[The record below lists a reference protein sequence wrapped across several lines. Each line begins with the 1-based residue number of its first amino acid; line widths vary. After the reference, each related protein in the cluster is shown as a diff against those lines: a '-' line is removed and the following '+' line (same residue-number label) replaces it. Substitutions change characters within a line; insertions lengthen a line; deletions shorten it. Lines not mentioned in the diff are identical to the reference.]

1 MASKLPKAIQVHIVQ
16 RFITGKD
23 FDSFMQSYLEH
34 STHQKRMHE
43 PSAKDLRIAALVKKE
58 KSYKVV
64 AKMVGV
70 TDYTVMAAVGRV
82 LAYR

>member
-1 MASKLPKAIQVHIVQ
+1 
-16 RFITGKD
+16 
-23 FDSFMQSYLEH
+23 
-34 STHQKRMHE
+34 MHE